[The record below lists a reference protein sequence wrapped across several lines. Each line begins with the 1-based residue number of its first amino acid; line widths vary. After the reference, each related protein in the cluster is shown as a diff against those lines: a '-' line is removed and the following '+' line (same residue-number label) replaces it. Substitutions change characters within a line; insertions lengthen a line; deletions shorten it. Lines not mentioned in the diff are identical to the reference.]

1 MRRQLPGHVDRGRA
15 IRPADDANS
24 SSLRDGEVE
33 DTNLGEHQC
42 AQERCKNS
50 KLSGGTQEQG
60 PRIGKERTEIRHGPD
75 SHENKQREKART
87 DTHGIELIQDAI
99 ANSDVDTWNIG
110 KDSAEANR
118 H

>member
-15 IRPADDANS
+15 IRPADDTDG
-24 SSLRDGEVE
+24 SSLCDGEIE
-33 DTNLGEHQC
+33 DTDIGEHQC
-42 AQERCKNS
+42 TQERCKNS
-50 KLSGGTQEQG
+50 ELSGCTQEQG
-60 PRIGKERTEIRHGPD
+60 PRIGKERTEIRHGPY

-99 ANSDVDTWNIG
+99 TNSDVDTWNIG
-110 KDSAEANR
+110 KDSPEANG